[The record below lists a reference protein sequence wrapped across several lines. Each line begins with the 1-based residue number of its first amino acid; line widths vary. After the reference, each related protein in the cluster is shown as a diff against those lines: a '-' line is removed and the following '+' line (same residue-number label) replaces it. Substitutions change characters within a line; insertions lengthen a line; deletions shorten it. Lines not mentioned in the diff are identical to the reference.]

1 MPNMRVAM
9 YYSNQDVRLEE
20 MPVPEISSGEV
31 LLKIEASGICGSDVM
46 EWYRIHRVP
55 LVLGHEVAGT
65 IVRVGDGVKQYKVGD
80 RIAVSH
86 HVPCNACHYCMRGH
100 QTVCNTL
107 RTTSFDPGGFAEFVR
122 LPAINVDRGI
132 YLLPDH
138 VSFEEA
144 TFIEPIACV
153 LRGQR
158 LAGIQPGQRV
168 LVIGSGIAGLLHIHL
183 ARVSGASQI
192 IATDISEYRLE
203 AARRFGADATI
214 HARADREGN
223 VPERV
228 REINHGYLSDLVI
241 VCTGA
246 PTAIIQALNSVERCG
261 TVLFFAPTDKGVT
274 IPLSINEL
282 FWRNEISLVSSYAG
296 DYRDHMTALE
306 LISSGRGQV
315 REMITHRLS
324 LAETGL
330 GFQLVTKAQDSIKVI
345 VEPQR

>member
-214 HARADREGN
+214 HARADREDN

-315 REMITHRLS
+315 QEMITHRLS

-330 GFQLVTKAQDSIKVI
+330 GFQLVTKAQDSIKI
-345 VEPQR
+345 IIEPQR

>member
-1 MPNMRVAM
+1 MSNMRVAM
-9 YYSNQDVRLEE
+9 YYSNQDVRLQE
-20 MPVPEISSGEV
+20 MPVPEISSDEI
-31 LLKIEASGICGSDVM
+31 LLKVEASGICGSDVM

-55 LVLGHEVAGT
+55 LVLGHEIAGT
-65 IVRVGDGVKQYKVGD
+65 IVQVGEGVKKYKVGD
-80 RIAVSH
+80 RISVSH

-107 RTTSFDPGGFAEFVR
+107 RQTNFDPGGFAEFVR

-144 TFIEPIACV
+144 TFIEPVACI

-158 LAGIQPGQRV
+158 LARIQTGQSV
-168 LVIGSGIAGLLHIHL
+168 LVIGSGMAGLLHIHL

-192 IATDISEYRLE
+192 IATDISEYRLKT
-203 AARRFGADATI
+203 AMQFGADAAI
-214 HARADREGN
+214 HAKED
-223 VPERV
+223 VPARV
-228 REINHGYLSDLVI
+228 REINQGYLADLVI

-246 PTAIIQALNSVERCG
+246 PSALLQALHSVERCG

-296 DYRDHMTALE
+296 DFRDHMTAIE
-306 LISSGRGQV
+306 LISTGRVQV
-315 REMITHRLS
+315 QGMITHRLGLS
-324 LAETGL
+324 ETGH

-345 VEPQR
+345 IEPQR

>member
-1 MPNMRVAM
+1 MQNMRVAM

-20 MPVPEISSGEV
+20 MPVPEISSEEI
-31 LLKIEASGICGSDVM
+31 LLKVEASGICGSDVM

-65 IVRVGDGVKQYKVGD
+65 IARVGDSVRQYKVGD

-107 RTTSFDPGGFAEFVR
+107 RQTSFDPGGFAEFVR
-122 LPAINVDRGI
+122 LPAINVNRGI
-132 YLLPDH
+132 YPLPDH

-158 LAGIQPGQRV
+158 LAGIQPGQKV

-192 IATDISEYRLE
+192 IATDISEYRLD
-203 AARRFGADATI
+203 AARRFGADAAISAKEDKFT
-214 HARADREGN
+214 
-223 VPERV
+223 ERI
-228 REINHGYLSDLVI
+228 REINHGYLADLVI

-246 PTAIIQALNSVERCG
+246 PSAIFQALNSVERCG

-296 DYRDHMTALE
+296 DFRDHMTALE
-306 LISSGRGQV
+306 LISSGRLQV
-315 REMITHRLS
+315 QEMITHRLKLS
-324 LAETGL
+324 ETGY

-345 VEPQR
+345 IEPQI